1 MYSKSMKVCD
11 IFCGAGGLSYGF
23 TKDEYFELVLACD
36 IDKNAIA
43 SYQAN
48 HPYTKTICKDICE
61 LNNAELK
68 EFSNIDILLGGPPCQ
83 SYSPHLE
90 KGKWIKGRIYL
101 KNIYEC

>member
-1 MYSKSMKVCD
+1 MRLK
-11 IFCGAGGLSYGF
+11 I
-23 TKDEYFELVLACD
+23 CD

-68 EFSNIDILLGGPPCQ
+68 EFSNIDILLGGPPCRCIHPRN
-83 SYSPHLE
+83 SRALNNTAHKIILNGY
-90 KGKWIKGRIYL
+90 
-101 KNIYEC
+101 